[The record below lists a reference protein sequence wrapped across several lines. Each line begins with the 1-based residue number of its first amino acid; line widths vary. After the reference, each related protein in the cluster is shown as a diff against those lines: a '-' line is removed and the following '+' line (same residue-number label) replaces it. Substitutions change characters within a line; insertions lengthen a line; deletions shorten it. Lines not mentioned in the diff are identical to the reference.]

1 MLTNKLSTST
11 MVHNSKNNQHL
22 DRRRVLK
29 HILKN
34 GLNLIC
40 KCSVFEE
47 DQSLVKKFENMESD
61 AYDNFGKYQ
70 TRMLFNSLN
79 PVFGEV
85 FEMNL
90 QMDTKI
96 FEYLKNKRAVFEIR
110 HYIIE
115 SKKQKINKMRQNQTR
130 GEDFNSRIFEDD
142 EVSENTILDEEVLD
156 QCDYIILGFVR
167 VPLLQLITKNN
178 GVDGDFPI
186 FDEFKQKMGNL
197 RLRITLNHH
206 NSQRPLYSTTG

>member
-1 MLTNKLSTST
+1 VQNKTDL
-11 MVHNSKNNQHL
+11 KHL

-34 GLNLIC
+34 GLNLIV

-47 DQSLVKKFENMESD
+47 DQELLKKFELMNNEEGVAEGDMVNT
-61 AYDNFGKYQ
+61 ANYQ

-96 FEYLKNKRAVFEIR
+96 FEYLKNKRAVFQVR

-115 SKKQKINKMRQNQTR
+115 SQRQKQDKMRRSGIYN
-130 GEDFNSRIFEDD
+130 EDFNERDAFDAESEQTIQDED
-142 EVSENTILDEEVLD
+142 VLNE
-156 QCDYIILGFVR
+156 CNYIVLGYVR

-178 GVDGDFPI
+178 GVDGEFSI
-186 FDEFKQKMGNL
+186 FDEFKQKMGSL
-197 RLRITLNHH
+197 KLRITLNHH
-206 NSQRPLYSTTG
+206 NS

>member
-1 MLTNKLSTST
+1 
-11 MVHNSKNNQHL
+11 
-22 DRRRVLK
+22 
-29 HILKN
+29 
-34 GLNLIC
+34 
-40 KCSVFEE
+40 
-47 DQSLVKKFENMESD
+47 
-61 AYDNFGKYQ
+61 
-70 TRMLFNSLN
+70 MLFNSLN

-115 SKKQKINKMRQNQTR
+115 SNKQKLNKLRQSRTAAAG
-130 GEDFNSRIFEDD
+130 GELNARLLDD
-142 EVSENTILDEEVLD
+142 EEMSEYTIQDEEVLD

-178 GVDGDFPI
+178 GVDGDFSV
-186 FDEFKQKMGNL
+186 FDEFKQKMGSL

-206 NSQRPLYSTTG
+206 NS